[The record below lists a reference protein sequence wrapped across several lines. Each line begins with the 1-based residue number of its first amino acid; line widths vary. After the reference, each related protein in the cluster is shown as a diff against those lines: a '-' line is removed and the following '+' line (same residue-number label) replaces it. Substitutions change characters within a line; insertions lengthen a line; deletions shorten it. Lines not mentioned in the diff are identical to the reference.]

1 METRAIGGAKAL
13 LQLGKEGENEQAD
26 LVNESPDG
34 MNGELGMSE
43 RRGSKQNQTISEQA
57 DNETNNDTND
67 QTNNETNNETDNETD
82 NETNI
87 SNQNTQNQ
95 DIQSIQIQNQDQD
108 EQSQNLN
115 QLTLQH
121 PNQQPSSPESSAQLN
136 DAVEAAVLRYVG
148 GTLDNRMDRPYKR
161 RHELMNIDYQWNF
174 LDDNDTKRKKHSD
187 IDPELAGL
195 DSEHDQLVQAA
206 IMDARELAKQLGQ
219 GSLHEDGPVHGL
231 APHQAQQV
239 LAEIK
244 DGGRRERSR
253 QMAGQMAG
261 RHESVHDSSVH
272 DGHNHDSN
280 HDSHSS
286 HTHSSHNHSSHN
298 PAHHTDLKKFTSLDS
313 LVNEAASMACSWY
326 NSVPHETPGPRMF
339 SAQEIA
345 AVDLFIHGYCHL
357 HKLSRQEI
365 CARIWS
371 NERKKDNFW
380 ESLTRVL
387 PYRSRASVY
396 KHVRRQYHVF
406 EVRAKWSKEDDE
418 FLRKLA
424 QTKQG
429 NWKEIGDIMG
439 RMPEDCRDRWRNYV
453 KCGDNRSLNKWSED
467 EEKQLRDAV
476 AQVQG
481 ADTDKPINWTVVS
494 EKMNGIRSRIQ
505 CRYKWN
511 KLLKRESSVR
521 AASMDPHTKLW
532 LFQKLQS
539 LDFPTVESVDW
550 QYLAQMYQ
558 DEQKDGRWASADFK
572 FGFDKLK
579 SEVKNHRKLPLSEIL
594 TRLVADLYAREGQE
608 LPPADFDAKMDSAS
622 LANAAVAAVEDNQQ
636 YLWR

>member
-1 METRAIGGAKAL
+1 MSVTRHLHIFTQTLPAMETRAIGGAKAL
-13 LQLGKEGENEQAD
+13 LQLGKEGEAETEEATTQNGDEYQHNTGETLD
-26 LVNESPDG
+26 NDITNHNVSDEESMGASSLHIETPEHT
-34 MNGELGMSE
+34 NGRIRTRTRSSLPQGDQLANSGPQ
-43 RRGSKQNQTISEQA
+43 RQNPL
-57 DNETNNDTND
+57 TND
-67 QTNNETNNETDNETD
+67 NDDNSNEHDHHD
-82 NETNI
+82 D
-87 SNQNTQNQ
+87 STQ
-95 DIQSIQIQNQDQD
+95 
-108 EQSQNLN
+108 
-115 QLTLQH
+115 
-121 PNQQPSSPESSAQLN
+121 ESSNQLN

-161 RHELMNIDYQWNF
+161 RHDMMNIDYQWNF
-174 LDDNDTKRKKHSD
+174 LDDNDTNKRKKHSD

-219 GSLHEDGPVHGL
+219 GAIHEEGALHGL
-231 APHQAQQV
+231 AHHQAQQV

-244 DGGRRERSR
+244 DGSSRNRDAARNR
-253 QMAGQMAG
+253 QMTTHGGQERG
-261 RHESVHDSSVH
+261 REV
-272 DGHNHDSN
+272 DGE
-280 HDSHSS
+280 
-286 HTHSSHNHSSHN
+286 
-298 PAHHTDLKKFTSLDS
+298 HTDLKKFTSLDA
-313 LVNEAASMACSWY
+313 LVDEAAGMACSWY
-326 NSVPHETPGPRMF
+326 NSIPHETSGPRMF
-339 SAQEIA
+339 LAQEIA
-345 AVDLFIHGYCHL
+345 AVDLFIQGYCHL
-357 HKLSRQEI
+357 HKLSRREI

-380 ESLTRVL
+380 ELLTRVL
-387 PYRSRASVY
+387 PYRLRALVY

-424 QTKQG
+424 QTKLG

-453 KCGDNRSLNKWSED
+453 KCGENRLLNKWLLD

-476 AQVQG
+476 ADIQG
-481 ADTDKPINWTVVS
+481 SDTDKPINWTVVS
-494 EKMNGIRSRIQ
+494 EKMNGIRLRIQ

-511 KLLKRESSVR
+511 KLLKRESAHR

-539 LDFPTVESVDW
+539 LDFPTVETVDW
-550 QYLAQMYQ
+550 QYIAQMYQ
-558 DEQKDGRWASADFK
+558 DEHKDARWSSTDFK
-572 FGFDKLK
+572 FGFEKLK
-579 SEVKNHRKLPLSEIL
+579 NEVKNHRKLPLSEIL
-594 TRLVADLYAREGQE
+594 TRLITDLYAREGQD
-608 LPPADFDAKMDSAS
+608 LPPADFDSKMDSTS

>member
-13 LQLGKEGENEQAD
+13 LQLGKEGEQED
-26 LVNESPDG
+26 VVNESQDSGDDG
-34 MNGELGMSE
+34 FQRSGNGDELDENLTNHNVSQIDEMTIR
-43 RRGSKQNQTISEQA
+43 RRGNREIRQQSRNQEINQNQEVNQNQDINQ
-57 DNETNNDTND
+57 NQDTND
-67 QTNNETNNETDNETD
+67 QL
-82 NETNI
+82 
-87 SNQNTQNQ
+87 QNQ
-95 DIQSIQIQNQDQD
+95 L
-108 EQSQNLN
+108 EPEPQSQS
-115 QLTLQH
+115 QSH
-121 PNQQPSSPESSAQLN
+121 QPQSPDSHESSTQLN

-174 LDDNDTKRKKHSD
+174 LDDNDNKRKKHSD

-219 GSLHEDGPVHGL
+219 GALHEEGAVHGL

-244 DGGRRERSR
+244 DGSSRSR
-253 QMAGQMAG
+253 DATRNRQMTTHQGQD
-261 RHESVHDSSVH
+261 RNRETDN
-272 DGHNHDSN
+272 D
-280 HDSHSS
+280 
-286 HTHSSHNHSSHN
+286 
-298 PAHHTDLKKFTSLDS
+298 HHTDLKKFTSLDS
-313 LVNEAASMACSWY
+313 LVDEAASMACSWY

-339 SAQEIA
+339 LAQEIA

-357 HKLSRQEI
+357 HKLSRQDI

-387 PYRSRASVY
+387 PYRLRALVY

-406 EVRAKWSKEDDE
+406 QVRAKWSKEDDE

-439 RMPEDCRDRWRNYV
+439 RMPEDCRDRWRKYV
-453 KCGDNRSLNKWSED
+453 KCGDNRLLNKWLED

-481 ADTDKPINWTVVS
+481 SDSEKPINWTVVS
-494 EKMNGIRSRIQ
+494 EKMNGIRLRIQ

-521 AASMDPHTKLW
+521 AASMDAHTKLW

-558 DEQKDGRWASADFK
+558 DEQKDARWASADFK

-594 TRLVADLYAREGQE
+594 TRLITDLYAREGQE